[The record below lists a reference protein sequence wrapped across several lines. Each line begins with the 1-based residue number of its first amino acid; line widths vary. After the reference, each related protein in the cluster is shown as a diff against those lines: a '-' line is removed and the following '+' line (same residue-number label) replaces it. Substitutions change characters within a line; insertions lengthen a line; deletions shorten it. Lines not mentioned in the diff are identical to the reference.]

1 MRSVG
6 MRRGLVAAV
15 AAATLLGGWGGT
27 APAMADD
34 QSAYYAACVKVSPG
48 LRSACACRAKASMK
62 ASPELRQDI
71 ILSMSNPSAYT
82 AKARAGK
89 VSSDII
95 HQWEIFSADSAKQC
109 GVDN

>member
-1 MRSVG
+1 MLG
-6 MRRGLVAAV
+6 ITTRRGLMAGLAM
-15 AAATLLGGWGGT
+15 ATLLGGWSGVG
-27 APAMADD
+27 AAMADD

-48 LRSACACRAKASMK
+48 LKSACACRAKASMK

-71 ILSMSNPSAYT
+71 ILSMSNPNAYT

-89 VSSDII
+89 VSNDII